1 MHVDQLI
8 ENLKQSSIVEIPLN
22 WGQGRTV
29 YGGLITALMVSHAQL
44 LLNDENKVVF

>member
-29 YGGLITALMVSHAQL
+29 YGGLITALMVSHA
-44 LLNDENKVVF
+44 LNRTGFVGDFFI